1 MMYWLTPVATNII
14 AAYPESIAFP
24 VVAICNSNQH
34 RITWITGDNIQKR
47 QGKKAA
53 LDSNNFI
60 ENLNYSDIFD
70 KALLQSWDMDAGHF
84 LQNAAHQR
92 SRMIVR
98 CELPNGSRCNARDFR
113 PVWTLT
119 GLCWAINV
127 DSANPIHV
135 NGAGPGNALRLLV
148 NIERYERIESCT
160 PKLRSRFLPG
170 LKVLIYNQTDV
181 PPHYLE
187 GVNIPAGFTMDIP
200 FWMRHR
206 QKLPGRDCIVTKI
219 SDNEKKNENGS
230 QNKNSERD
238 CLMRSYLKEIE
249 RRCNCSMRE
258 AYFQEIVNHKNK
270 HKDDLPKQFSQCNVL
285 QYFECVQS
293 VLEWARNMGFNNFKH
308 CPIPCESVDYTAWQD
323 MNELPSNIFPKLIS
337 DWNVDEDEEDNEN
350 EEESVETTT
359 NNNKNLYQNKEQS
372 NVQTI
377 ADSVERDKERAHYQC
392 THNKLLST
400 SHVRRIKNEAQLAY
414 EKQAQYQEDIQLR
427 TKHLIEQFRKSISR
441 IVEMQWG
448 WKNDYFLGANKR
460 LKQMVG
466 CYAEIPLIHSDVFS
480 AIFNLKP
487 QGEEERANQMIQL
500 LNESF
505 IKNNLSKHYQ
515 TIGEV
520 KREFGIKA
528 DGKYKEIEMMEEL
541 LKNIKRLFSEE
552 TFTEHLPNRIERIMS
567 KILNFMRQFEEGSLR
582 RKEWAERMNARN
594 MRHFFDEDFYE
605 NWYNLIVKDLENGII
620 GTIQKIEQLIPQLY
634 SNTVNGT
641 AIMVRDY

>member
-119 GLCWAINV
+119 GLCWAINI

-206 QKLPGRDCIVTKI
+206 QKLPGRDCVVTKI
-219 SDNEKKNENGS
+219 SDNEKNDGNGS
-230 QNKNSERD
+230 QNKNSERG

-258 AYFQEIVNHKNK
+258 AYFQE
-270 HKDDLPKQFSQCNVL
+270 
-285 QYFECVQS
+285 
-293 VLEWARNMGFNNFKH
+293 
-308 CPIPCESVDYTAWQD
+308 
-323 MNELPSNIFPKLIS
+323 
-337 DWNVDEDEEDNEN
+337 
-350 EEESVETTT
+350 
-359 NNNKNLYQNKEQS
+359 
-372 NVQTI
+372 
-377 ADSVERDKERAHYQC
+377 
-392 THNKLLST
+392 
-400 SHVRRIKNEAQLAY
+400 
-414 EKQAQYQEDIQLR
+414 
-427 TKHLIEQFRKSISR
+427 
-441 IVEMQWG
+441 
-448 WKNDYFLGANKR
+448 
-460 LKQMVG
+460 
-466 CYAEIPLIHSDVFS
+466 
-480 AIFNLKP
+480 
-487 QGEEERANQMIQL
+487 
-500 LNESF
+500 
-505 IKNNLSKHYQ
+505 
-515 TIGEV
+515 
-520 KREFGIKA
+520 
-528 DGKYKEIEMMEEL
+528 
-541 LKNIKRLFSEE
+541 
-552 TFTEHLPNRIERIMS
+552 
-567 KILNFMRQFEEGSLR
+567 
-582 RKEWAERMNARN
+582 
-594 MRHFFDEDFYE
+594 
-605 NWYNLIVKDLENGII
+605 NG
-620 GTIQKIEQLIPQLY
+620 
-634 SNTVNGT
+634 
-641 AIMVRDY
+641 

>member
-1 MMYWLTPVATNII
+1 MAMMYWLTPVATNII

-258 AYFQEIVNHKNK
+258 AYFQEI
-270 HKDDLPKQFSQCNVL
+270 DDLPKQFSQCNVL

-350 EEESVETTT
+350 EEESVEKTT
-359 NNNKNLYQNKEQS
+359 NNNKNLNQDKEQS
-372 NVQTI
+372 NVQAI

-480 AIFNLKP
+480 AIF
-487 QGEEERANQMIQL
+487 
-500 LNESF
+500 
-505 IKNNLSKHYQ
+505 
-515 TIGEV
+515 
-520 KREFGIKA
+520 
-528 DGKYKEIEMMEEL
+528 
-541 LKNIKRLFSEE
+541 
-552 TFTEHLPNRIERIMS
+552 
-567 KILNFMRQFEEGSLR
+567 
-582 RKEWAERMNARN
+582 
-594 MRHFFDEDFYE
+594 
-605 NWYNLIVKDLENGII
+605 
-620 GTIQKIEQLIPQLY
+620 
-634 SNTVNGT
+634 
-641 AIMVRDY
+641 